1 VQPPVFKKWLAINK
15 VNSLLLYKICYD
27 NQKYDYLQNGNNLQS
42 LINAKHKNFSKHSKT
57 SLGHLIPWV
66 DGMMGRDSG
75 VSCCSQV

>member
-15 VNSLLLYKICYD
+15 VNSLLFYKFFYD

-42 LINAKHKNFSKHSKT
+42 SIKTPVSILGDSKT

-75 VSCCSQV
+75 VSCCGQV